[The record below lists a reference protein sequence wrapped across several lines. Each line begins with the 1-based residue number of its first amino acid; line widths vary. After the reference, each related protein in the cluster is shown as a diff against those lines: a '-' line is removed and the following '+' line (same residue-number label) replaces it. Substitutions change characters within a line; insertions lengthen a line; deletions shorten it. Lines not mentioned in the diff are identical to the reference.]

1 MKIFFIG
8 DAEDFHVVD
17 KFNQATQTIKSR
29 EIFLFSGI
37 SIERSDLE
45 HSILN
50 ESNVI
55 KYDFSGLLFSA
66 FLKNSQ
72 LAKNVFKA
80 SLYPLQIILLKY
92 LVWRNSS
99 AVFHAFTMYYAVLC
113 LFTRLQCVVTPQG
126 SEVLQRLDRSR
137 IYRFCAIKALRYAT
151 AVIVDSIEM
160 QTKLSGYGVQARV
173 FKNGFDT
180 QAVVKKNRETS
191 VREAVVS
198 IRALRPL
205 YRIDRIF
212 DARDRLPVEQPLQLV
227 YPGLDFGFR
236 NKVVDRFIASDNDL
250 GRLDKNELYALLCKS
265 KLVISIPETDSSPRS
280 VYESIFAGAAVAVTK
295 APYLDELPCCM
306 KERIIVIDLEDRHWL
321 DGALE
326 FANAVAKAPYVPSEK
341 ALSLCDSGI
350 TMKKICDTF
359 YC

>member
-17 KFNQATQTIKSR
+17 KFNQATQTLRSR
-29 EIFLFSGI
+29 DVFLFSGG
-37 SIERSDLE
+37 SIEKGDLE

-55 KYDFSGLLFSA
+55 KYDFSGLLFSVL
-66 FLKNSQ
+66 LKNSQ
-72 LAKNVFKA
+72 LVRNVLKA

-92 LVWRNSS
+92 LVWRNPY

-137 IYRFCAIKALRYAT
+137 IYRFFAIKALKYAT

-160 QTKLSGYGVQARV
+160 QIKLTGYGVQARV

-180 QAVVKKNRETS
+180 QAIVQKSKDS
-191 VREAVVS
+191 SAREAVVS
-198 IRALRPL
+198 IRALRPF

-212 DARDRLPVEQPLQLV
+212 DARDSLASEQPLQLV
-227 YPGLDFGFR
+227 YPASDFGF
-236 NKVVDRFIASDNDL
+236 KGKIVDRFIENDNDF
-250 GRLDKNELYALLCKS
+250 GRLDKNELYALLCNS

-295 APYLDELPCCM
+295 APYLDELSSCM
-306 KERIIVIDLEDRHWL
+306 KKRIIVIDLENTHWL
-321 DGALE
+321 ADALE
-326 FANAVAKAPYVPSEK
+326 FANTVKKTPYVPSED
-341 ALSLCDSGI
+341 ALRLCDSRI
-350 TMKKICDTF
+350 TMQKICDTF